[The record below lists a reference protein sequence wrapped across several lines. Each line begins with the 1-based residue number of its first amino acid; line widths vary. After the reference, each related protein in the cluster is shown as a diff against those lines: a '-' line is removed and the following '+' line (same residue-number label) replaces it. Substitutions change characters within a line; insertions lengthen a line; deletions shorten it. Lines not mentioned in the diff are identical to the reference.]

1 MTMASLPPVL
11 PAPTPIPRGASP
23 TDRTD
28 LGNSHRFVVEHGEAL
43 RYVGS
48 WGKWLDWDGKR
59 WSIDAVGRAEHRAKE
74 TVRGMYSG
82 VSKEI
87 LNAKASLDRA
97 EATGDPDLVT
107 LQKDRMKATG
117 AMFNWALKS
126 HDAARIRA
134 IVTLAKSAPE
144 LAVTHAQLDA
154 DPWALNVTNG
164 RIDLR
169 TGKLHAHRPGDLI
182 TKLASVAY
190 DPAAECPT
198 WERFLS
204 QAMGGN
210 VDLLSFIRRMT
221 GYALTGVIREHVL
234 GFLFGSGANGKSTY
248 INTMHSMLGDYATRA
263 PRGLLFTAFG
273 SKHETEL
280 TTLFG
285 ARMVS
290 CSEVDEAAT
299 FDEALVKDLTGGDP
313 ITARRMREDHWT
325 FTPSHKLFLAGNH
338 KPRVK
343 GNDEGIWRRIRLIPW
358 TVTIPLEQRDT
369 ELPEKLRVEL
379 PGILAWAVR
388 GCLEWQQHG
397 LGEPIEVTQATAAY
411 RDESDP
417 MREFFD
423 LHCVLES
430 EARTPR
436 RHIRERYVEY
446 CKDVGAEPL
455 HAKRFSEGLRRRGV
469 LDGVVK
475 YMGKVMDGW
484 KGVRLATD
492 RERDERADSEENDA
506 AKAPRAHK
514 NDAANGAPED
524 GREPVTAVRSRD
536 SESIPSSESENCFSD
551 FLGRADGFAK

>member
-1 MTMASLPPVL
+1 MTLAFLPP
-11 PAPTPIPRGASP
+11 RGSSP

-28 LGNSHRFVVEHGEAL
+28 LGNSQRFVREHCDAL

-48 WGKWLDWDGKR
+48 WGKCLDWDGKR
-59 WSIDAVGRAEHRAKE
+59 WSIDSVGRAEHRAKE
-74 TVRGMYSG
+74 TVRGMFEG
-82 VSKEI
+82 ISKEI
-87 LNAKASLDRA
+87 HNARESLERA
-97 EATGDPDLVT
+97 EASGDPERVALHHA
-107 LQKDRMKATG
+107 RMKATG
-117 AMFNWALKS
+117 DTFAWALKS
-126 HDAARIRA
+126 HDASKIRA
-134 IVTLAKSAPE
+134 TVQLAKSAPE
-144 LAVTHAQLDA
+144 LAVTHERLDA
-154 DPWALNVTNG
+154 DPWALNCTNG

-169 TGKLHAHRPGDLI
+169 TGKLHTHSPADLI

-204 QAMGGN
+204 QAMGAN
-210 VDLLSFIRRMT
+210 ADLLSFIRRMT

-248 INTMHSMLGDYATRA
+248 INTMHAMLGDYATRA
-263 PRGLLFTAFG
+263 PRGLLFTQFG

-343 GNDEGIWRRIRLIPW
+343 GADEGIWRRIRLIPW
-358 TVTIPLEQRDT
+358 TVTIALEERDT
-369 ELPEKLRVEL
+369 GLPEKLRAEL

-388 GCLEWQQHG
+388 VCLEWQKHG
-397 LGEPIEVTQATAAY
+397 LGEPVEVTQATAAY
-411 RDESDP
+411 RHESDP

-423 LHCVLES
+423 LHCVFET
-430 EARTPR
+430 EARAPR
-436 RHIRERYVEY
+436 KHIREAYETY
-446 CKDVGAEPL
+446 CKENGAEPL
-455 HAKRFSEGLRRRGV
+455 GAKRFAEGLRRHSV

-492 RERDERADSEENDA
+492 SERDRRVEKEENDA
-506 AKAPRAHK
+506 RSKEE
-514 NDAANGAPED
+514 NDAVSAG
-524 GREPVTAVRSRD
+524 VRVRD
-536 SESIPSSESENCFSD
+536 ESKTGVRGTVDDTHNSSNENSD
-551 FLGRADGFAK
+551 YGGIGEFNRNHGIS